1 MLERIQQKWVPV
13 LGQKSLQ
20 THKNGALSSREPAAT
35 SLETT
40 RYIDERC

>member
-13 LGQKSLQ
+13 LGQKSLP
-20 THKNGALSSREPAAT
+20 THKSGALSSRELAAT